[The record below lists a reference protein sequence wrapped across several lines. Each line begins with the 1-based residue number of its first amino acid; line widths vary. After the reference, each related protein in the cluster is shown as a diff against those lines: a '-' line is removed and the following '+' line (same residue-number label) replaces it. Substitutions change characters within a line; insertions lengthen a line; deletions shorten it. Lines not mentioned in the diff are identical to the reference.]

1 MKLRANTP
9 HTMTQASMGTINVF
23 LDSGLWILYN
33 ISERSPHE
41 KSYMSGGNSATIIVF
56 HTGAD
61 GVGYFRTAVS
71 MQTKGKMCVTK
82 LKKSQILR
90 GFFPQLHEIRVPTTA
105 VPNAI
110 ENAASVVTDGI
121 DELCVVMCSTVARI
135 EIQNEYVVK

>member
-1 MKLRANTP
+1 
-9 HTMTQASMGTINVF
+9 MGTINVF

-33 ISERSPHE
+33 VSERSPHE
-41 KSYMSGGNSATIIVF
+41 KSYISGGNSANMIVF
-56 HTGAD
+56 HVAAG
-61 GVGYFRTAVS
+61 GVGYLRTVVS

-82 LKKSQILR
+82 LEKSQILR

-110 ENAASVVTDGI
+110 ENAASVVTEGI
-121 DELCVVMCSTVARI
+121 ELCVVMCSTVARI